1 MTSQFHPR
9 ASPVVLE
16 NYESHNAPQHS
27 GPKLLAQ
34 LSRRAPARLPWNQ
47 EDTLSPARHAAG
59 IRAAPAG
66 TCSFVLWECPLRNV
80 GRRLGAE
87 AARVR
92 VRSARAGRPGHRSGS
107 WAPVGFAA
115 EAVRVFRAEGRGEVR
130 REERGRAGRS
140 GRGRASGVR
149 CRLRRAG
156 RRPRVRRGAAGA
168 GECGAAGGAGS
179 LPATPR
185 FLSPRVRPARLHLGE
200 AAGSAHLRARARGG
214 GRERRP
220 LPAAALLFF

>member
-1 MTSQFHPR
+1 MERRIGAQSCKSFFSSAYSSLRIYAFWTDYGTACKQISCKRTKPIFKDPHASELAAMTSQFHPR

-16 NYESHNAPQHS
+16 NYESQNAPQRR

-34 LSRRAPARLPWNQ
+34 LSRRAAARLPWNQ

-66 TCSFVLWECPLRNV
+66 TCSLVRWECPLRNV

-140 GRGRASGVR
+140 GRGRASGAR

-168 GECGAAGGAGS
+168 
-179 LPATPR
+179 
-185 FLSPRVRPARLHLGE
+185 V
-200 AAGSAHLRARARGG
+200 
-214 GRERRP
+214 
-220 LPAAALLFF
+220 